1 MVQKDFKKSKN
12 IDIIKGI
19 GIILVVLGH
28 AYFPLRKYIYLFH
41 VAVFFM
47 TAGYCNNEKY
57 SSSLLSFIELFIK
70 RVKSL
75 WVPYMIYNLIFLLFQ
90 NILIKFHI
98 YTDDYQSLSMGFLS
112 NDGFISIIGMK
123 DAIVIIM
130 KSVFFINS
138 RPLLGGL
145 WFLGGLFYVTI
156 LYNLI
161 DLILVKLKIKKLHI
175 IISIVLLLIGF
186 FISKGTISIPFFG
199 KFISIVFSCEILFL
213 VGVALKDHMS
223 KIMNKPL
230 LILVLSCSILII
242 LSHFGSISIGSTH
255 FVNPLFFL
263 SASVVG
269 FVFLWSLS
277 IFILR
282 VELLEKVFIYIGV
295 NTIPI
300 LALHILSFKIITLIQ
315 MHVFN
320 ESALVISALP
330 VWKFDSYWWLLY
342 SIVGVSLP
350 LFINKIFT
358 RIRNYVFFLGKNL
371 RMKITSLKR

>member
-1 MVQKDFKKSKN
+1 
-12 IDIIKGI
+12 
-19 GIILVVLGH
+19 
-28 AYFPLRKYIYLFH
+28 
-41 VAVFFM
+41 
-47 TAGYCNNEKY
+47 
-57 SSSLLSFIELFIK
+57 
-70 RVKSL
+70 
-75 WVPYMIYNLIFLLFQ
+75 MIYNLIFLLFQ

-213 VGVALKDHMS
+213 VGVVLKDHMS